1 MNRPLLHVFRNTP
14 FGRETL
20 LQSAY
25 TCRRM
30 QRPLDI
36 YLPKDKKFLF
46 YFDNEVVQVDLDRSY
61 LHQPETAQ
69 ENAEAMLQ
77 LGPTLTTRFFQAEK
91 YTATGLPDL
100 SPGYGMMT
108 CPRSMS
114 DQTSR
119 IGLGF
124 IGSKVRR
131 ILQTA
136 PFPILIPSPV
146 YKPWTRLAV
155 LYGGSDAAA
164 GALRLALKIQQRC
177 NVELRIFSL
186 GDRKELSAHL
196 EQQGLADKIQRENWH
211 VFSSGRI
218 GDHLNQVPHDALV
231 VLGAYGHGPIKAL
244 FGSTMETIQAGL
256 PNNLLVT
263 GPKFNALT
271 TQDAAD

>member
-1 MNRPLLHVFRNTP
+1 MDRPLLHVFRNTP

-36 YLPKDKKFLF
+36 YLPKDDKFLF

-69 ENAEAMLQ
+69 ENAEQMLS
-77 LGPTLTTRFFQAEK
+77 LGPPLTVRFFHAEK
-91 YTATGLPDL
+91 YTGTGLPDL
-100 SPGYGMMT
+100 ASGYGIMT

-114 DQTSR
+114 DQTGR

-136 PFPILIPSPV
+136 PFPVLIPSPV

-155 LYGGSDAAA
+155 LYGGSEPAA
-164 GALRLALKIQQRC
+164 GALRLALEIQQRC

-186 GDRKELSAHL
+186 GNEEELSKRL
-196 EQQGLADKIQRENWH
+196 EEQGLAEDIRRENWH
-211 VFSSGRI
+211 VFTDGRLE
-218 GDHLNQVPHDALV
+218 DHLNQVPHDALV

-244 FGSTMETIQAGL
+244 FGSTMESIQAGL

-263 GPKFNALT
+263 GPKIFTL
-271 TQDAAD
+271 

>member
-1 MNRPLLHVFRNTP
+1 MDRPLLHVFRNTP

-36 YLPKDKKFLF
+36 YLPRDEKFLF
-46 YFDNEVVQVDLDRSY
+46 YFRDEVVQVDLDRSY
-61 LHQPETAQ
+61 LHQPETARD
-69 ENAEAMLQ
+69 NAEALLQ
-77 LGPTLTTRFFQAEK
+77 LGPPLTTRFFQAEK
-91 YTATGLPDL
+91 YTGTGLPDL
-100 SPGYGMMT
+100 PTGYGMMT

-136 PFPILIPSPV
+136 PFPVLIPSPV

-164 GALRLALKIQQRC
+164 GAVRLALNIQQRC
-177 NVELRIFSL
+177 NVELNVFSM
-186 GDRKELSAHL
+186 GNCKELVSRMEA
-196 EQQGLADKIQRENWH
+196 QGLPEELAGKNWQVFEGGKIE
-211 VFSSGRI
+211 
-218 GDHLNQVPHDALV
+218 DHLNRIPHDALV

-263 GPKFNALT
+263 GPNFIGP
-271 TQDAAD
+271 

>member
-1 MNRPLLHVFRNTP
+1 MDRPLLHVFRNTP

-25 TCRRM
+25 SCRRM

-36 YLPKDKKFLF
+36 YLPKDEKFLF
-46 YFDNEVVQVDLDRSY
+46 YFDNDVVQVDLDRSY
-61 LHQPETAQ
+61 LQQAETARQ
-69 ENAEAMLQ
+69 NAEAMLA
-77 LGPTLTTRFFQAEK
+77 LGPPLTVRFFNAEK

-100 SPGYGMMT
+100 PTGYGLMT

-136 PFPILIPSPV
+136 SFPVLIPSPV

-155 LYGGSDAAA
+155 LYGRSEPAAA
-164 GALRLALKIQQRC
+164 ALRMALNLQQRC
-177 NVELRIFSL
+177 NVKLKVFSL
-186 GDRKELSAHL
+186 GNKQQLAAKLAE
-196 EQQGLADKIQRENWH
+196 QGLAGDLLEKNWQ
-211 VFSSGRI
+211 VFPKGRLE
-218 GDHLNQVPHDALV
+218 DHLNQISHDALV
-231 VLGAYGHGPIKAL
+231 VLGAYGHGPVKAL

-256 PNNLLVT
+256 PNNLLII
-263 GPKFNALT
+263 GPKFT
-271 TQDAAD
+271 GC